1 MAPTM
6 HRGYRDIDV
15 YEKDT
20 HTTGLGDLDRGS
32 PMTLITHKP
41 HVLTYDGARYSVPLE
56 FKHDF

>member
-1 MAPTM
+1 M
-6 HRGYRDIDV
+6 HRDYRDIDV

-20 HTTGLGDLDRGS
+20 HTTGLVDLDRCS

-41 HVLTYDGARYSVPLE
+41 HVLTYDGARYSVPFE